1 MMKKTALFLAV
12 MVTLTACKKD
22 ESGEYAAS
30 DTTAAATA
38 TMPADTT
45 TTSAAALTDAQIA
58 AIVVAAND
66 VDVKVGEQAKS
77 KAADQK
83 VKDFGQRMITDHTAV
98 NKQATDLVTKLN
110 VTPEEN
116 PTSQALRQGGEQ
128 TLAQLQGLTGAA
140 YDKAYIDH
148 EVQFHQQVIDAV
160 DQQLIPNAQNAELK
174 TLLEQ
179 VRPALQ
185 GHLEMAKQIQGQLP
199 S

>member
-1 MMKKTALFLAV
+1 MKKTALFLAV

-22 ESGEYAAS
+22 EAGEYAAS
-30 DTTAAATA
+30 DTTAAAA
-38 TMPADTT
+38 TVPADTT
-45 TTSAAALTDAQIA
+45 TASATALTDAQIA

-77 KAADQK
+77 KATDQK

-116 PTSQALRQGGEQ
+116 PTSQALRQAGEQ
-128 TLAQLQGLTGAA
+128 TVAQLQGLSGAA

-148 EVQFHQQVIDAV
+148 EVQYHQQVIDAV
-160 DQQLIPNAQNAELK
+160 DQQLLPNAQNAELK
-174 TLLEQ
+174 TLIEQ
-179 VRPALQ
+179 VRPALE
-185 GHLEMAKQIQGQLP
+185 GHLEMAKQIQAQLP

>member
-30 DTTAAATA
+30 DTTAAATTS
-38 TMPADTT
+38 TMEADTT
-45 TTSAAALTDAQIA
+45 PASALTDAQIA

-179 VRPALQ
+179 VRPALE